1 MFACLLANDYGVDM
15 NGHVRHEPLIN
26 LLLLGPAVIPDLPCQ
41 QLSPWPRFLT
51 DSSIYVNPWI
61 HAQGLWFF
69 SPHFFSLCAR
79 MEIMKGFHR
88 NTPADVLPPILTSLR
103 EALDKTING
112 ETGRIH

>member
-26 LLLLGPAVIPDLPCQ
+26 LLLLGPVLIPDLPCQ

-61 HAQGLWFF
+61 RAQGLFF
-69 SPHFFSLCAR
+69 SPLFLTLCQDGNNERLSSEHAGGCSATLSD
-79 MEIMKGFHR
+79 IS
-88 NTPADVLPPILTSLR
+88 T
-103 EALDKTING
+103 
-112 ETGRIH
+112 